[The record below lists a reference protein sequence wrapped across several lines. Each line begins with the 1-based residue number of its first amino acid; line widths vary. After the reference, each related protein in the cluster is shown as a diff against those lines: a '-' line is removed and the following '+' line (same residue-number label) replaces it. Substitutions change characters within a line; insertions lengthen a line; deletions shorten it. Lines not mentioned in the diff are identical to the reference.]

1 MNGKLDDTLKHF
13 GVKGMKWGVRKS
25 ETSKSSK
32 TLDSKQ
38 ISRSDKKIA
47 RQLKKAD
54 AKYLKQNKKIIQER
68 NNKILNDPEVFKKG
82 QERAVSILKDSEK
95 QAKRTNTKITNLD
108 KLNMATVAYAI
119 EIDERL
125 KKEPKTPSG
134 SQFRTQLYQQNEGL
148 LFGIELFSP
157 DQVKERDA

>member
-1 MNGKLDDTLKHF
+1 MNDKLDTTLKHF
-13 GVKGMKWGVRKS
+13 GVKGMKWGVRRS
-25 ETSKSSK
+25 SSSTTSK
-32 TLDSKQ
+32 TLNSKQ

-54 AKYLKQNKKIIQER
+54 KKYLKENKEVIQER
-68 NNKILNDPEVFKKG
+68 NNKILNDPEVFKKAE
-82 QERAVSILKDSEK
+82 ERAVSILKDSEK
-95 QAKRTNTKITNLD
+95 QAKRTNTKITTTD
-108 KLNMATVAYAI
+108 KLNMSTVSYAI
-119 EIDERL
+119 EIDEQL
-125 KKEPKTPSG
+125 KKQPKTPSG